1 MATPI
6 SSGTLGVN
14 VDRVTAGTTT
24 DGQNSELK
32 LGTTVLGTDGVTY
45 RYVQAGEAIST
56 TLNEP
61 LSLAIDENHQAM
73 KLTAALGLAGHRW
86 GAAPRQIIADNAFF
100 WARVSGSGFPLRVSA
115 SANADVLLG
124 IGGVGAA
131 GRLASSVTASAGNM
145 VVLGLAITAAGSA
158 SASAGNTIRTAI
170 ASWPICTTAVAD

>member
-1 MATPI
+1 MVAT
-6 SSGTLGVN
+6 TLLGAN

-24 DGQNSELK
+24 DGQNSEHK
-32 LGTTVLGTDGVTY
+32 LGSRTVDSAGIEYV
-45 RYVQAGEAIST
+45 YVQAGEAIST

-61 LSLAIDENHQAM
+61 LSLAIDENFQAM

-100 WARVSGSGFPLRVSA
+100 WARVRGSGFPLRVSA
-115 SANADVLLG
+115 SAAADVLLG

-145 VVLGLAITAAGSA
+145 VVLGLAITAAASA

-170 ASWPICTTAVAD
+170 ASWPICTTAAAD